1 MSFIERALRCDA
13 GPADDGDADGAAE
26 AAAAAEAEAA
36 AAAAVAPCVLV
47 HCEAGESRS
56 VAVVAA
62 YLMRAEGHTPEEAVR
77 ATPCQTRVR
86 PVSFAQPQGAWLGLL
101 ASSAELGCVAV
112 NRVTRLDSYPR

>member
-1 MSFIERALRCDA
+1 MRCDA
-13 GPADDGDADGAAE
+13 GPADDEDADGAA
-26 AAAAAEAEAA
+26 AAAAEAEAEAA
-36 AAAAVAPCVLV
+36 AAAAAAAPCVLV

-77 ATPCQTRVR
+77 ATPCQARVR
-86 PVSFAQPQGAWLGLL
+86 PLSFAQPQGAWLGLL
-101 ASSAELGCVAV
+101 GSSAELGCVAV